1 MKILG
6 ATIGNCVHT
15 AGILNFLHYAEGF
28 GHKTVFLGMCLTPEN
43 LVAKIKAEKP
53 AAVALSYRLTP
64 EVAKRIFQEL
74 EQSLKKNKNAV
85 RGVKFLFGGTESVC
99 GVARTFKFFGFVISG
114 NRDMK
119 EIKEF
124 LAGKNAGKTKQ
135 ATYPQD
141 LASRINHSY
150 PYPLIRHHFG
160 LPSLSATVAGARKI
174 AEAQVL
180 DILSIGPDQNAQ
192 EYFFNPGKMN
202 PDRDGAGG
210 VSVRK
215 EADLKKI
222 YQASRCGNY
231 PLVRC
236 YAGTNNLKKWAKM
249 LSETINNAWGAIPIF
264 WYSVL
269 DGRSKRP
276 LEKAIRENQETIRWH
291 ADQGIPVEI
300 NDSHQWGLRQAH
312 DSLEAATAFLAAI
325 NAKKLGV
332 KNYVFQYMFNT
343 PPGISPAMDLAK
355 MLAKKEMVESLVGR
369 NFTVFTLVRAGI
381 ASFVSDPDLAK
392 GQLASSILL
401 SLALKPHIV
410 HVVGFSEGDHA
421 ASAEEIIESCKIAHG
436 VIKNSL
442 VDWPEMVKN
451 KKVQERKKEVRRE
464 ASLIL
469 SAIEDLG
476 AKLKKKDPL
485 TNSEVLSLTV
495 QTGILDAPHLKG
507 SKFAKG
513 FIETAI
519 VNGKCCVVDPKTKR
533 VISEKARIREL
544 GRWSERSPWKILK
557 KKKEK
562 KS

>member
-6 ATIGNCVHT
+6 TTIGNCVHT
-15 AGILNFLHYAEGF
+15 AGILNFLHYADGF
-28 GHKTVFLGMCLTPEN
+28 GHETVFLGMCLTPEN
-43 LVAKIKAEKP
+43 LVAKIKTEKP

-64 EVAKRIFQEL
+64 EVARRIFREL
-74 EQSLKKNKNAV
+74 EQSLKKNKNAA
-85 RGVKFLFGGTESVC
+85 RNVKFFFGGTESVC
-99 GVARTFKFFGFVISG
+99 KVARTFKFFDFVVSG
-114 NRDMK
+114 NREMK
-119 EIKEF
+119 EIEAF

-135 ATYPQD
+135 AAYPQD
-141 LASRINHSY
+141 LVSRINCLY

-160 LPSLSATVAGARKI
+160 QPSLAVTVAGARKI

-210 VSVRK
+210 VPLRK

-222 YQASRCGNY
+222 YRASRCGNY

-249 LSETINNAWGAIPIF
+249 LSGTINNAWGAIPIF

-269 DGRSKRP
+269 DGRSKRS

-291 ADQGIPVEI
+291 ADRGIPVEI

-343 PPGISPAMDLAK
+343 PSGISPAMDLAK
-355 MLAKKEMVESLVGR
+355 MLAKKEMIESLADK
-369 NFTVFTLVRAGI
+369 NFTVFTLVRAGL
-381 ASFVSDPDLAK
+381 ASLDSDPDLAK

-436 VIKNSL
+436 VVKSSL
-442 VDWPEMVKN
+442 ADWPEMVKD

-464 ASLIL
+464 ATLIL

-485 TNSEVLSLTV
+485 TNPEVLNLAV
-495 QTGILDAPHLKG
+495 KTGILDAPHLKG

-513 FIETAI
+513 SVETAI
-519 VNGKCCVVDPKTKR
+519 IDGKCCVVDPKTKR
-533 VISEKARIREL
+533 VISEKARIRKL
-544 GRWSERSPWKILK
+544 GRWLERSP
-557 KKKEK
+557 
-562 KS
+562 